1 MPHSLLS
8 SQFCYQGLTLQT
20 EKKRKGLKGAFA
32 KAQEDRIYN
41 REAPRSDAVVL
52 KFFLPDQNPSINK
65 SCKIE
70 YGQSLRYLT
79 WVDQVPKIGK
89 NLCKTKID
97 LVRPTDIQH
106 TPTYPNIASL
116 GKSIGYTYRI
126 SLEERFLLVCI
137 SIVFA

>member
-79 WVDQVPKIGK
+79 WVDQVPQNREKPLQDK
-89 NLCKTKID
+89 D
-97 LVRPTDIQH
+97 
-106 TPTYPNIASL
+106 
-116 GKSIGYTYRI
+116 
-126 SLEERFLLVCI
+126 
-137 SIVFA
+137 

>member
-1 MPHSLLS
+1 MPQSLLS

-41 REAPRSDAVVL
+41 REAPPSSVKA
-52 KFFLPDQNPSINK
+52 FLPDQNPSINK

-89 NLCKTKID
+89 KPLQDKD
-97 LVRPTDIQH
+97 
-106 TPTYPNIASL
+106 
-116 GKSIGYTYRI
+116 
-126 SLEERFLLVCI
+126 
-137 SIVFA
+137 